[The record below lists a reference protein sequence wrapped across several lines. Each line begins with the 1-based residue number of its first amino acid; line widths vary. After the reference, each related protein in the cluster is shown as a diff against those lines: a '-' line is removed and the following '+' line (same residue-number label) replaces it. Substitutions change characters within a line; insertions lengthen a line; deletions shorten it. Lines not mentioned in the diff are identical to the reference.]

1 MSSCLV
7 EALRKRRSYYHLDRN
22 IPIDEERIVDFVRE
36 TVRNVPSAF
45 NSQSSRLVLLLG
57 DSHSRFW
64 QAVCDSIKK
73 IVPDDAYRKS
83 EEKIH
88 RSFASGYGTVLFY
101 EDGDVI
107 SSLEREYP
115 LYAKDFPIYSQQT
128 SAMHQMVLWTL
139 LCDAGL
145 GASLQH
151 YESLVEA
158 DCRRMFSMPDEWRLV
173 AQMPFGRPL
182 DIPGEKSFVPL
193 DERIRILR

>member
-1 MSSCLV
+1 MSNCLV
-7 EALRKRRSYYHLDRN
+7 EALRKRRSFYHLDRN
-22 IPIDEERIVDFVRE
+22 IPIDEERVVEFVRE
-36 TVRNVPSAF
+36 TVKYVPSAF

-57 DSHSRFW
+57 ASHLRFW
-64 QAVCDSIKK
+64 QAVCDSIKR

-88 RSFASGYGTVLFY
+88 RSFASGYGTILFY
-101 EDGDVI
+101 EDGGII
-107 SSLEREYP
+107 SRMEREYP

-151 YESLVEA
+151 YGPLVEA
-158 DCRRMFSMPDEWRLV
+158 DCRRMFSLPDDWRLV
-173 AQMPFGRPL
+173 AEMPFGRPL
-182 DIPGEKSFVPL
+182 DLPGEKSFVPL

>member
-1 MSSCLV
+1 MSNCFV
-7 EALRKRRSYYHLDRN
+7 EALKKRRSYYHLDRD

-36 TVRNVPSAF
+36 TVKYVPSAF

-73 IVPDDAYRKS
+73 IVPDDAFRKS
-83 EEKIH
+83 EEKI
-88 RSFASGYGTVLFY
+88 RSAFASGYGTILFY
-101 EDGDVI
+101 EDESVI
-107 SSLEREYP
+107 SRLEREFP
-115 LYAKDFPIYSQQT
+115 LYAKDFPVYSQHT
-128 SAMHQMVLWTL
+128 SAMHQVVLWIL

-151 YESLVEA
+151 YEALVEA
-158 DCRRMFSMPDEWRLV
+158 DCRRMFSLPDEWRLV

-182 DIPGEKSFVPL
+182 DVPAEKSFVSL
-193 DERIRILR
+193 DERIIILP